1 MIHPT
6 AIVSPQARLGADVVV
21 GPYAVV
27 GDDDVEV
34 GDRTRI
40 DSHAVVQGPTC
51 VGPDNHLHPFV
62 SIGGDPQDRKFDG
75 SPTRLEIGDRN
86 VIREYCTFHRGTPGG
101 GGVTRIGDD
110 NWIMAYVHVAHDCRV
125 GSNTVMANCATLAG
139 HVTVDDFVVLGAF
152 TVVHQF
158 CAIGRHAFTAMGSVV
173 FKDLPPYVTAGGK
186 RRRRPRHQS
195 RGPAARGV
203 RARDDPGA
211 APSLPADLR
220 NGLRV
225 PEALERLEEMRE
237 ECPEVAPFIEFLA
250 ASSRGIVRQGRR

>member
-6 AIVSPQARLGADVVV
+6 AIVSPRARLGAGVVV

-27 GDDDVEV
+27 GEDVEA

-40 DSHAVVQGPTC
+40 DSHAVVQGPTLI
-51 VGPDNHLHPFV
+51 GADNHLHPFV
-62 SIGGDPQDRKFDG
+62 SIGGDPQDKKHDG
-75 SPTRLEIGDRN
+75 SATRLEIGDRN

-110 NWIMAYVHVAHDCRV
+110 NWIMAYAHVAHDCRI

-173 FKDLPPYVTAGGK
+173 FKDLPPYVTAGGNAASAHGINREGL
-186 RRRRPRHQS
+186 RRAGFEPGTIRNLL
-195 RGPAARGV
+195 
-203 RARDDPGA
+203 RAYR
-211 APSLPADLR
+211 LVYR

-225 PEALERLEEMRE
+225 AEALERLEEMRS
-237 ECPEVAPFIEFLA
+237 ECPEVAPFIDFLS

>member
-6 AIVSPQARLGADVVV
+6 AIVSPRARLGADVVV

-27 GDDDVEV
+27 GDDVV
-34 GDRTRI
+34 AGDRTRI
-40 DSHAVVQGPTC
+40 DSHAVVQGPTRL
-51 VGPDNHLHPFV
+51 GADNHLHPFV
-62 SIGGDPQDRKFDG
+62 SIGGDPQDKKFDG

-86 VIREYCTFHRGTPGG
+86 VIREYCTFHRGTQGG

-110 NWIMAYVHVAHDCRV
+110 NWIMAGVHVAHDCRV
-125 GSNTVMANCATLAG
+125 GSNTVMANSATLAG

-173 FKDLPPYVTAGGK
+173 FKDIPPYVTAGGNAASAHGINREGL
-186 RRRRPRHQS
+186 RRAGFESETIRELH
-195 RGPAARGV
+195 
-203 RARDDPGA
+203 RAYR
-211 APSLPADLR
+211 LVYR

-225 PEALERLEEMRE
+225 PEALERLDEMRAR
-237 ECPEVAPFIEFLA
+237 CPEVVPFIDFLA

>member
-6 AIVSPQARLGADVVV
+6 AIVSPGARLGADVVV

-27 GDDDVEV
+27 GDDVEV

-40 DSHAVVQGPTC
+40 DSHAVVQGPTR
-51 VGPDNHLHPFV
+51 VGADNRLHPFA
-62 SIGGDPQDRKFDG
+62 SIGGDPQDRKYDG

-125 GSNTVMANCATLAG
+125 GSHTVMANCATLAG
-139 HVTVDDFVVLGAF
+139 HVTVDDFAVLGAF

-158 CAIGRHAFTAMGSVV
+158 CAIGRHAFSAMGSVV
-173 FKDLPPYVTAGGK
+173 FKDVPPYVTVGGNAAAAHGINREGLRRAGFGAGTI
-186 RRRRPRHQS
+186 RDLH
-195 RGPAARGV
+195 
-203 RARDDPGA
+203 RAYRLVYR
-211 APSLPADLR
+211 S
-220 NGLRV
+220 GLRV

-237 ECPEVAPFIEFLA
+237 GCPEAAPFIEFLA
-250 ASSRGIVRQGRR
+250 ASRRGIVRQGRR

>member
-6 AIVSPQARLGADVVV
+6 AIVSPRARLGAGVIV

-27 GDDDVEV
+27 GDDVEA
-34 GDRTRI
+34 GDCTRI
-40 DSHAVVQGPTC
+40 DSHAVVQGPTRI
-51 VGPDNHLHPFV
+51 GADNHLHPFV
-62 SIGGDPQDRKFDG
+62 SIGGDPQDKKFDG

-86 VIREYCTFHRGTPGG
+86 VIREYCTVHRGTRDG

-139 HVTVDDFVVLGAF
+139 HVTVDDFVVLGAL

-173 FKDLPPYVTAGGK
+173 LKDVPPYVTAGGN
-186 RRRRPRHQS
+186 
-195 RGPAARGV
+195 PAAAHGINREGLR
-203 RARDDPGA
+203 RAGFDTETIRD
-211 APSLPADLR
+211 LLR
-220 NGLRV
+220 AYRLAYRIGLRV
-225 PEALERLEEMRE
+225 PEALERLEDMRAG
-237 ECPEVAPFIEFLA
+237 CPEVVPFIEFLA
-250 ASSRGIVRQGRR
+250 ASNRGIVRQARR

>member
-6 AIVSPQARLGADVVV
+6 AIVSPGARLGAEVVV

-27 GDDDVEV
+27 GDDVEV

-40 DSHAVVQGPTC
+40 DSHAVVDGPTRL
-51 VGPDNHLHPFV
+51 GADNHLHPFV
-62 SIGGDPQDRKFDG
+62 SIGGDPQDKKYDG

-101 GGVTRIGDD
+101 GGITRLGDD
-110 NWIMAYVHVAHDCRV
+110 NWIMAYVHLAHDCRV

-173 FKDLPPYVTAGGK
+173 FKDVPPYVTAGGNPASAHGINREGL
-186 RRRRPRHQS
+186 RRA
-195 RGPAARGV
+195 GFEPATIQGLH
-203 RARDDPGA
+203 RAYR
-211 APSLPADLR
+211 LVYR

-225 PEALERLEEMRE
+225 PEALERLEAMRAD
-237 ECPEVAPFIEFLA
+237 CPEVVPFIDFLA
-250 ASSRGIVRQGRR
+250 ASTRGIVRQGRR

>member
-1 MIHPT
+1 M
-6 AIVSPQARLGADVVV
+6 
-21 GPYAVV
+21 GPYAVL
-27 GDDDVEV
+27 GDGVEV

-40 DSHAVVQGPTC
+40 DSHAVVQGPTRL
-51 VGPDNHLHPFV
+51 GADNRLHPFA
-62 SIGGDPQDRKFDG
+62 SIGGEPQDKKYDG

-86 VIREYCTFHRGTPGG
+86 VIREYCTFHRGTPDG

-110 NWIMAYVHVAHDCRV
+110 NWIMAHVHVAHDCQV

-158 CAIGRHAFTAMGSVV
+158 CALGRHAFTAMGSVV
-173 FKDLPPYVTAGGK
+173 LKDVPPYVTVGGNAASVHGINREGLRRAGFDSGTI
-186 RRRRPRHQS
+186 RELH
-195 RGPAARGV
+195 
-203 RARDDPGA
+203 RAYR
-211 APSLPADLR
+211 LVYR

-225 PEALERLEEMRE
+225 PEALERLEAMRAD
-237 ECPEVAPFIEFLA
+237 CPEVVPFIDFLA

>member
-6 AIVSPQARLGADVVV
+6 AIVSPRARLGADVVV
-21 GPYAVV
+21 GPYAIV
-27 GDDDVEV
+27 GDDVEA

-40 DSHAVVQGPTC
+40 DSHAVVQGPTRIG
-51 VGPDNHLHPFV
+51 VDNHLHSFV
-62 SIGGDPQDRKFDG
+62 CIGGDPQDKKFDG
-75 SPTRLEIGDRN
+75 SSTRLEIGDRN
-86 VIREYCTFHRGTPGG
+86 VIREYCTFNRGTSGG
-101 GGVTRIGDD
+101 GGVTCIGDD

-173 FKDLPPYVTAGGK
+173 LKDIPPYVMAGGNAAAAHGINREGL
-186 RRRRPRHQS
+186 RRAGFDSDTIQALH
-195 RGPAARGV
+195 
-203 RARDDPGA
+203 RAYR
-211 APSLPADLR
+211 LVYR

-225 PEALERLEEMRE
+225 TEALERLEEMRSI
-237 ECPEVAPFIEFLA
+237 CPEVVPFIDFLA
-250 ASSRGIVRQGRR
+250 ASSRGILRQGRR

>member
-1 MIHPT
+1 MIHET
-6 AIVSPQARLGADVVV
+6 AIVSPRARLGADVVV

-27 GDDDVEV
+27 GDEVEV

-40 DSHAVVQGPTC
+40 DSHAVVQGPTRI
-51 VGPDNHLHPFV
+51 GAENHLHPFV
-62 SIGGDPQDRKFDG
+62 SIGGDPQDKKFDG
-75 SPTRLEIGDRN
+75 GPTRLEVGDRN
-86 VIREYCTFHRGTPGG
+86 VVREYCTFHRGTPGG

-139 HVTVDDFVVLGAF
+139 HVTVDDYAVLGAF

-158 CAIGRHAFTAMGSVV
+158 CAIGRHAFSAMGSVV
-173 FKDLPPYVTAGGK
+173 FKDVPPYVTAGGNAAAAHGINREGL
-186 RRRRPRHQS
+186 RRAGFAPGTIQALH
-195 RGPAARGV
+195 
-203 RARDDPGA
+203 RAYR
-211 APSLPADLR
+211 LVYR

-237 ECPEVAPFIEFLA
+237 DCPEVAPFIEFLA
-250 ASSRGIVRQGRR
+250 ASRRGVVRPGRR

>member
-6 AIVSPQARLGADVVV
+6 AIVSPRARLGAGVVV

-27 GDDDVEV
+27 GDDVEA

-40 DSHAVVQGPTC
+40 DSHAVVQGPTRI
-51 VGPDNHLHPFV
+51 GADNHLHPFV
-62 SIGGDPQDRKFDG
+62 SIGGDPQDKKFDG

-86 VIREYCTFHRGTPGG
+86 VIREYCTFNRGTRGG

-158 CAIGRHAFTAMGSVV
+158 CAIGRYAFTAMGSVV
-173 FKDLPPYVTAGGK
+173 LKDIPPYVTASGNAAAAHGINREGL
-186 RRRRPRHQS
+186 RRAGFGSDTIQALH
-195 RGPAARGV
+195 
-203 RARDDPGA
+203 RAYR
-211 APSLPADLR
+211 LIYR

-225 PEALERLEEMRE
+225 PEAVERLEEMRSD
-237 ECPEVAPFIEFLA
+237 CPEVVPFIEFLA

>member
-6 AIVSPQARLGADVVV
+6 AIVSPGARLGAEVVV

-27 GDDDVEV
+27 GDDVEV

-40 DSHAVVQGPTC
+40 DSHAVVQGPTRL
-51 VGPDNHLHPFV
+51 GDDNHLHPFV
-62 SIGGDPQDRKFDG
+62 SIGGDPQDKKYDG

-139 HVTVDDFVVLGAF
+139 HVTVDDHVVLGAF

-173 FKDLPPYVTAGGK
+173 FKDVPPYVTAGGNAASAHGINREGL
-186 RRRRPRHQS
+186 RRA
-195 RGPAARGV
+195 GFEPATIQELH
-203 RARDDPGA
+203 RAYR
-211 APSLPADLR
+211 LVYR

-225 PEALERLEEMRE
+225 PEALERLEAMRGS
-237 ECPEVAPFIEFLA
+237 CPEVVPFMDFLA

>member
-1 MIHPT
+1 MIHPS
-6 AIVSPQARLGADVVV
+6 AIVSPRARLGADVVV

-27 GDDDVEV
+27 GDDVV
-34 GDRTRI
+34 AGDRTRI
-40 DSHAVVQGPTC
+40 DSHAVVQGPTRL
-51 VGPDNHLHPFV
+51 GADNHLHPFV
-62 SIGGDPQDRKFDG
+62 SIGGDPQDKKFDG

-86 VIREYCTFHRGTPGG
+86 VIREYCTFHRGTQGG

-110 NWIMAYVHVAHDCRV
+110 NWIMAGVHVAHDCRV
-125 GSNTVMANCATLAG
+125 GSSTVMANSATLAG

-173 FKDLPPYVTAGGK
+173 FKDIPPYVTAGGNAASAHGINREGL
-186 RRRRPRHQS
+186 RRAGFEPETIRELH
-195 RGPAARGV
+195 
-203 RARDDPGA
+203 RAYR
-211 APSLPADLR
+211 LIYR

-225 PEALERLEEMRE
+225 PEALERLDEMRAR
-237 ECPEVAPFIEFLA
+237 CPEVVPFIDFLA

>member
-6 AIVSPQARLGADVVV
+6 AIVSPRARLGAGVVV

-27 GDDDVEV
+27 GDDVEA

-40 DSHAVVQGPTC
+40 DSHAVVHGPTRI
-51 VGPDNHLHPFV
+51 GADNHLHPFV

-86 VIREYCTFHRGTPGG
+86 VIREYCTFNRGTRGG

-139 HVTVDDFVVLGAF
+139 HVKVDDFVVLGAF

-158 CAIGRHAFTAMGSVV
+158 CAIGRYAFTAMGSVV
-173 FKDLPPYVTAGGK
+173 LKDIPPYVTAGGNAAAAHGINREGL
-186 RRRRPRHQS
+186 RRAGFGSDTIQALH
-195 RGPAARGV
+195 
-203 RARDDPGA
+203 RAYR
-211 APSLPADLR
+211 LIYR

-225 PEALERLEEMRE
+225 PEALERLEEMRSD
-237 ECPEVAPFIEFLA
+237 CPEVVPFIEFLA
-250 ASSRGIVRQGRR
+250 ASGRGIVRQGRR